1 MERAIQRSR
10 WENLNIW
17 VRANLPA
24 TIVVGLSILLAI
36 FIAIE
41 AGPSQIANVVVTGGM
56 WALLAAGLALVFGVM
71 NIPHFAHGESFMIG
85 TYVGWIVFTPI
96 SDYLKDNPNAFLSL
110 IAPLLGVIAA
120 AIVGAIAG
128 AIIER
133 LVFAPLR
140 RRSRTGWVMN
150 TFLLTVGLSFVL
162 INGVTI
168 LPSVGTLMK
177 DVSWLQGLG
186 EFIEGLPFGPQFRGI
201 PRYYDVPPVEFLG
214 MRIAVDRIFAF
225 AIAIVTIAALTYFM
239 QRTRTGRAIRA
250 VSQDETGAELMGINL
265 GFIHTLTFSL
275 ATAMA
280 AMSGAALLFM
290 FQAYPTVGLK
300 PLYLA
305 WYVVMM
311 VGLGNVYG
319 AIIGGFIVALL
330 QTATQQFFGI
340 SWELVIPTVV
350 MILILIL
357 VPSGIFGSE
366 VKGVQEQ

>member
-1 MERAIQRSR
+1 MTQRPFQERLAIF
-10 WENLNIW
+10 
-17 VRANLPA
+17 VRGNLPA
-24 TIVVGLSILLAI
+24 IIVVGFSILLAA
-36 FIAIE
+36 FIAID
-41 AGPSQIANVVVTGGM
+41 AGPSQIANVIVTGGM

-71 NIPHFAHGESFMIG
+71 NIPHFAHGESFMVG
-85 TYVGWIVFTPI
+85 AYVGYFVFTPI
-96 SDYLKDNPNAFLSL
+96 SDYLKDNPSGLLSFL
-110 IAPLLGVIAA
+110 APVLGVIAA
-120 AIVGAIAG
+120 AFVGAIMG

-140 RRSRTGWVMN
+140 KRTRAGWVMN
-150 TFLLTVGLSFVL
+150 TFLLTVGLSYVL
-162 INGVTI
+162 INGT
-168 LPSVGTLMK
+168 TL
-177 DVSWLQGLG
+177 VLG
-186 EFIEGLPFGPQFRGI
+186 PNFRGI
-201 PRYYDVPPVEFLG
+201 PRYYDVPPIEFLG
-214 MRIAVDRIFAF
+214 MRVAVDRIFAF
-225 AIAIVTIAALTYFM
+225 VIALIIILALTYFM

-250 VSQDETGAELMGINL
+250 VSQDETGAQLVGINL

-280 AMSGAALLFM
+280 AMAGAALLFM

-319 AIIGGFIVALL
+319 AIVGGFIVALL

>member
-1 MERAIQRSR
+1 MEGTTTQRSFQER
-10 WENLNIW
+10 LTIF
-17 VRANLPA
+17 VRGNLPA
-24 TIVVGLSILLAI
+24 TIVVGFSIALAI
-36 FIAIE
+36 FIGID
-41 AGPSQIANVVVTGGM
+41 AGPSQIANVIVTGGM

-71 NIPHFAHGESFMIG
+71 NIPHFAHGESFMVG
-85 TYVGWIVFTPI
+85 AYVGYFVFTPI
-96 SDYLKDNPNAFLSL
+96 SDYLKENPNGVLGFF
-110 IAPLLGVIAA
+110 APILGVIAA
-120 AIVGAIAG
+120 AIVGAILG

-140 RRSRTGWVMN
+140 KRTRAGWVMN

-162 INGVTI
+162 IYGLTLI
-168 LPSVGTLMK
+168 L
-177 DVSWLQGLG
+177 
-186 EFIEGLPFGPQFRGI
+186 GPNFRGI
-201 PRYYDVPPVEFLG
+201 PRYYDVPPIEFLG

-225 AIAIVTIAALTYFM
+225 VIAIITIGVLTYFM

-250 VSQDETGAELMGINL
+250 VSQDETGAQLVGINL

-280 AMSGAALLFM
+280 AMAGAALLFM

-319 AIIGGFIVALL
+319 AIVGGFIVALL
-330 QTATQQFFGI
+330 QTATQQFVGI

>member
-1 MERAIQRSR
+1 MERTMTQRSFQER
-10 WENLNIW
+10 LAIF
-17 VRANLPA
+17 VRGNLPA
-24 TIVVGLSILLAI
+24 ILVVGLSIVLAV
-36 FIAIE
+36 FIAID
-41 AGPSQIANVVVTGGM
+41 AGPSQIANVIVTGGM

-71 NIPHFAHGESFMIG
+71 NIPHFAHGESFMVG
-85 TYVGWIVFTPI
+85 AYVGYFVFTPI
-96 SDYLKDNPNAFLSL
+96 SDYLAENPNGFLSFL
-110 IAPLLGVIAA
+110 APLAGVIAA
-120 AIVGAIAG
+120 AIVGAIMG
-128 AIIER
+128 AVVER

-140 RRSRTGWVMN
+140 RRTRAGWVMN
-150 TFLLTVGLSFVL
+150 TFLLTVGLSYVL
-162 INGVTI
+162 IYGLTLI
-168 LPSVGTLMK
+168 L
-177 DVSWLQGLG
+177 
-186 EFIEGLPFGPQFRGI
+186 GPNFRGI
-201 PRYYDVPPVEFLG
+201 PRYYDVPPLEFLG

-225 AIAIVTIAALTYFM
+225 IIAVIVIGALTYFM

-250 VSQDETGAELMGINL
+250 VSQDETGAQLVGINL

-275 ATAMA
+275 ATSMA
-280 AMSGAALLFM
+280 AMAGAALLFM

-319 AIIGGFIVALL
+319 AIVGGFIVALL

>member
-1 MERAIQRSR
+1 MEGAMTQRTFQERLAIF
-10 WENLNIW
+10 
-17 VRANLPA
+17 VRGNLPA
-24 TIVVGLSILLAI
+24 IIVVGFSIALAI
-36 FIAIE
+36 FIAIDS
-41 AGPSQIANVVVTGGM
+41 GPSQIANVIVTGGM

-71 NIPHFAHGESFMIG
+71 NIPHFAHGESFMVG
-85 TYVGWIVFTPI
+85 AYVGYFVFTPI
-96 SDYLKDNPNAFLSL
+96 SDYLKENPNGFLGF
-110 IAPLLGVIAA
+110 IAPVLGVIAA
-120 AIVGAIAG
+120 AIVGAILG
-128 AIIER
+128 AVIER

-140 RRSRTGWVMN
+140 KRTRAGWVMN
-150 TFLLTVGLSFVL
+150 TFLLTVGLSYVL
-162 INGVTI
+162 INGT
-168 LPSVGTLMK
+168 TL
-177 DVSWLQGLG
+177 VLG
-186 EFIEGLPFGPQFRGI
+186 PNFRGI
-201 PRYYDVPPVEFLG
+201 PRFYDVPPIEFLG

-225 AIAIVTIAALTYFM
+225 VIAVIIIAALTYFM

-250 VSQDETGAELMGINL
+250 VSQDETGAQLVGINL

-280 AMSGAALLFM
+280 AMAGAALLFM

-319 AIIGGFIVALL
+319 AILGGFIVALL